1 MSERIVNDPS
11 QHGWVEVNGK
21 WMWGAS
27 GGGSDLSNYY
37 TKSESDGRYLQSETD
52 PTVPDH
58 VKSISTADID
68 KWNNPPSGGGGGG
81 FWVEETPGVIK
92 YNGTA
97 KATDLVAG

>member
-1 MSERIVNDPS
+1 MSERIVSDPS
-11 QHGWVEVNGK
+11 QHGWVEVDGK

-27 GGGSDLSNYY
+27 GGPDLSDYY

-68 KWNNPPSGGGGGG
+68 KWNNPPSGGGDS
-81 FWVEETPGVIK
+81 FWVEESAGVIK
-92 YNGTA
+92 YTGTV
-97 KATDLVAG
+97 KATDVVAG